1 MLVLGLTGS
10 IGMGK
15 SEAARALRRMGIP
28 VFSADEEVHRLTA
41 KNGPALRAISRAFP
55 GTVTDGVLDRAAV
68 AKHVFDPKRDPERK
82 NLRKLE
88 KILHPRVWAAER
100 RFLDA
105 ARAARKRAV
114 ALDIPLLFETNAE
127 GRVDAAL
134 VVSAPAA
141 VQAARVLRRSGMD
154 KRKLAAVIASQM
166 PDGEKRR
173 HADYILRTGLSRRDS
188 LAALT
193 RLVARLRAQPPRKAW
208 RNSPGRKRTR
218 HA

>member
-1 MLVLGLTGS
+1 VLVLGLTGS

-41 KNGPALRAISRAFP
+41 KNGPALGPISRAFP
-55 GTVTDGVLDRAAV
+55 GTVTNGVLDRAAV

-88 KILHPRVWAAER
+88 RILHPRVRAAER
-100 RFLDA
+100 RFLRA
-105 ARAARKRAV
+105 ARAARKGLV
-114 ALDIPLLFETNAE
+114 ALDIPLLFETDAQD
-127 GRVDAAL
+127 RVDAAL

-141 VQAARVLRRSGMD
+141 VQAARVLRRPGMD

-166 PDGEKRR
+166 PDVEKRR
-173 HADYILRTGLSRRDS
+173 RADYLLRTGLSRRDS

-193 RLVARLRAQPPRKAW
+193 RLVARLRAQPPRT
-208 RNSPGRKRTR
+208 RRKGAI

>member
-15 SEAARALRRMGIP
+15 SEAARVLRRLGIP

-41 KNGPALRAISRAFP
+41 KNGPALGPISRAFP
-55 GTVTDGVLDRAAV
+55 GTVTNGLLDRAAV
-68 AKHVFDPKRDPERK
+68 AKHVFDPKRDPDRK

-88 KILHPRVWAAER
+88 KILHPRVRAAER
-100 RFLDA
+100 RFLSA
-105 ARAARKRAV
+105 ARRSRKRIV
-114 ALDIPLLFETNAE
+114 ALDIPLLFETAAE

-141 VQAARVLRRSGMD
+141 VQAARVLRRPGMD

-166 PDGEKRR
+166 PDSEKRR
-173 HADYILRTGLSRRDS
+173 RADYILRTGLSRRES

-193 RLVARLRAQPPRKAW
+193 RLVARLPAGRAR
-208 RNSPGRKRTR
+208 RKRIP

>member
-41 KNGPALRAISRAFP
+41 KNGPALGPISRAFP
-55 GTVTDGVLDRAAV
+55 GTVTNGVLDRAAV

-88 KILHPRVWAAER
+88 RILHPRVRAAER
-100 RFLDA
+100 RFLRA
-105 ARAARKRAV
+105 ARAARKGLV
-114 ALDIPLLFETNAE
+114 ALDIPLLFETDAQD
-127 GRVDAAL
+127 RVDAAL

-141 VQAARVLRRSGMD
+141 VQAARVLRRPGMD

-166 PDGEKRR
+166 PDVEKRR
-173 HADYILRTGLSRRDS
+173 RADYLLRTGLSRRDS

-193 RLVARLRAQPPRKAW
+193 RLVARLRAQPPRT
-208 RNSPGRKRTR
+208 RRKGAI